1 MIFSLSE
8 RYKDEN
14 IKEKIPLNSN
24 IPCAPSNIPF
34 DTLLIILFLF
44 SLSIFFSFFSES
56 FSIKLINVL
65 TEKVK
70 YIKNKKVIEKVI
82 AIYKYYIFNS
92 LLLL

>member
-14 IKEKIPLNSN
+14 IKEKFPLNSN

-44 SLSIFFSFFSES
+44 SLSIFFPSFQNHFQ
-56 FSIKLINVL
+56 
-65 TEKVK
+65 
-70 YIKNKKVIEKVI
+70 
-82 AIYKYYIFNS
+82 
-92 LLLL
+92 